1 MPQEQQQDKEP
12 LLVRLLQGAT
22 SLANTVHAD
31 RGDDNDGLTLLVA
44 SHDLPDAA
52 HSLLEAVEALVAF
65 LVAELCQR

>member
-1 MPQEQQQDKEP
+1 VVQ
-12 LLVRLLQGAT
+12 
-22 SLANTVHAD
+22 AD

-65 LVAELCQR
+65 IVAEFRQR